1 MSEGIFQGMVRNFH
15 AGIGQKADADLRISL
30 IQEEGNEFID
40 AVGERDIIAAID
52 ALCDLLYVVYGT
64 ADVYKV
70 HLDTLVAEATPVA
83 KEVDWARIGSEL
95 PDFVRVKDKALEA
108 IKTFETM
115 SYRKALLTRELENL
129 ANMAWHFGAL
139 GLGVDLAPFFK
150 EVHRT
155 NMHKLEGPK
164 REDGKQLKPPGWK
177 PPRIEEMYSKLQ
189 SGTSPIC
196 EGSCPIA
203 NDELRTAGDH
213 PSGGYICTS
222 CGGLIVATEAI

>member
-1 MSEGIFQGMVRNFH
+1 MNEGIFQGMVREFH
-15 AGIGQKADADLRISL
+15 ARIGQKADADLRVSL

-40 AVGERDIIAAID
+40 AVGERNVIAAID

-70 HLDTLVAEATPVA
+70 HLDTLVAEATIRVSGI
-83 KEVDWARIGSEL
+83 DWLKIGTEL
-95 PDFVRVKDKALEA
+95 PDFTRVMDKALAA
-108 IKTFETM
+108 IKTFEAM

-129 ANMAWHFGAL
+129 ANMAWHFGAR
-139 GLGVDLAPFFK
+139 GLGVYLAPFFK

-177 PPRIEEMYSKLQ
+177 PPRIEEMYGRLQ
-189 SGTSPIC
+189 AGLSPIC

-203 NDELRTAGDH
+203 DDELRTASDH
-213 PSGGYICTS
+213 PSGGYVCTS
-222 CGGLIVATEAI
+222 CGGFIVATDVI